1 MDGWTIRKYNVF
13 GHGQWQHRG
22 IIKQRISEVHH
33 FTIHWK
39 LVPWLERYV
48 YMKVKSPKET
58 RGRFLIHFFC
68 IVTEYWNFHL
78 NTDTRSLTFCDH
90 VNIKSQSNYYNYFY
104 CCDFF
109 LALQRELP
117 LGLSLIKKVTQ
128 VDHDNVT
135 SLRLDPPLQRE
146 LWWIAGLKVI
156 RLHRTRG
163 SLLMSL
169 FSVPTNQAAPHKAT
183 SLPAGIKTDV
193 QPGGSKRSSW
203 GSLQLSYRTACSSSF
218 QWISEYVLT
227 ASLYTRT
234 WPTAFCRSLHQL
246 SHWSSSGVKVIIHSF
261 IMKQVQKE

>member
-1 MDGWTIRKYNVF
+1 M
-13 GHGQWQHRG
+13 
-22 IIKQRISEVHH
+22 
-33 FTIHWK
+33 
-39 LVPWLERYV
+39 
-48 YMKVKSPKET
+48 
-58 RGRFLIHFFC
+58 IHFFC

-117 LGLSLIKKVTQ
+117 LGLSLIRKVTQ

-135 SLRLDPPLQRE
+135 SLRLDLPLQRE

-218 QWISEYVLT
+218 QWISEYCTICTHGFLVHPHMTYSILQVIAPT
-227 ASLYTRT
+227 LSLVILWCKSNYTLIYHET
-234 WPTAFCRSLHQL
+234 GAE
-246 SHWSSSGVKVIIHSF
+246 GIKY
-261 IMKQVQKE
+261 EE